1 MEKESLKKIIWLRKA
16 IFQNL
21 LFYYDSEQ
29 SVKPIGVIFLEG
41 CYCERVLNPSTTG
54 SSSATVTDHNR
65 SAEKMV
71 SRSFSNEY
79 FNLDDFFQY
88 CFAIMYRRENQRQY
102 ELRADTASECKA
114 WIDGIKMASFNKLH
128 LQMEELEQKHLH
140 LLQVVESE
148 KTAKWQ
154 YTQHCEEL
162 TEEIKKLRTEVNQFL
177 FFIVE

>member
-1 MEKESLKKIIWLRKA
+1 M
-16 IFQNL
+16 
-21 LFYYDSEQ
+21 
-29 SVKPIGVIFLEG
+29 
-41 CYCERVLNPSTTG
+41 
-54 SSSATVTDHNR
+54 
-65 SAEKMV
+65 
-71 SRSFSNEY
+71 
-79 FNLDDFFQY
+79 Y

-102 ELRADTASECKA
+102 ELRADTTSECKA

-162 TEEIKKLRTEVNQFL
+162 TEEIKKLRTEL
-177 FFIVE
+177 FALKKEWRLLPQVAKSTSSSQEGGEKSDEEEDPDIAKIKKVQSFFRGWLCR